1 MLHLTGTATK
11 CIELA
16 QAKDAAVL
24 AGMKLSKQQQ
34 AIVDASIKKLENVE
48 S

>member
-1 MLHLTGTATK
+1 MLHLTGTAKK

-24 AGMKLSKQQQ
+24 MGMKLSKQQQ
-34 AIVDASIKKLENVE
+34 QIADAGIKKLENVE